1 MTFESKIKD
10 LSIRA
15 SHAIQKAVTEEAT
28 KTSVILP
35 FIKALEFDPFDLD
48 EVIPEYIADVGTK
61 KGEKVDFAI
70 KVGGKTTILIEAKP
84 ITMSLGNA
92 QFNQLYRYFGVTDA
106 KLAILTNG
114 QNYWFF
120 SDIDEANKLDKKPF
134 FKFDLSD
141 YSDDDVVELAR
152 FKKSAFDID
161 TILDAA
167 SALKYST
174 KAANYISQQLT
185 EPDDEF
191 IKLIGKNIHD
201 GMLTKSVVAQIKPAI
216 QSALDQ
222 VVKQQIQNKL
232 GIAFSTSQTAV
243 QEAQSQN
250 AEDKDIEDSDDGIN
264 TTEDEIQAFLIIR
277 AIVAKVIGI
286 NRVTMRDA
294 RSYCS
299 VFIDDNNR
307 KPLCRLYF
315 NSKSK
320 VRIGVFSPDKSE
332 EKHEISSLEDIF
344 LYSDQLER
352 TAKSYI

>member
-1 MTFESKIKD
+1 MSFESTIKE
-10 LSIRA
+10 LSNRA
-15 SHAIQKAVTEEAT
+15 TQAIQKAVTEEAT
-28 KTSVILP
+28 KTSVIMP
-35 FIKALEFDPFDLD
+35 FIQALEFDPFNLD
-48 EVIPEYIADVGTK
+48 EVIPEYVADVGTK
-61 KGEKVDFAI
+61 KGEKVDFAV

-84 ITMSLGNA
+84 ITMSLGNT
-92 QFNQLYRYFGVTDA
+92 QFNQLYRYFTVTEA

-114 QNYWFF
+114 QHYWFF

-141 YSDDDVVELAR
+141 YSEDDVIELAR
-152 FKKSAFDID
+152 FKKSVFDIE
-161 TILDAA
+161 TILEAA

-174 KAANYISQQLT
+174 KAANYLTRQLAD
-185 EPDDEF
+185 PDEEF
-191 IKLIGKNIHD
+191 IKLVGKNIHD
-201 GMLTKSVVAQIKPAI
+201 GSLTKAVVTQIKPAI

-232 GIAFSTSQTAV
+232 GIAFSSNQSAA
-243 QEAQSQN
+243 QEIVAREMDSD
-250 AEDKDIEDSDDGIN
+250 EPIESDDGII
-264 TTEDEIQAFLIIR
+264 TTEEEIQAFLIVR
-277 AIVAKVIGI
+277 AIVAKVIELD
-286 NRVTMRDA
+286 RVTMRDA

-320 VRIGVFSPDKSE
+320 IRVGIFSPDKNE
-332 EKHEISSLEDIF
+332 EKHDISSLEDI
-344 LYSDQLER
+344 YSYASELEL